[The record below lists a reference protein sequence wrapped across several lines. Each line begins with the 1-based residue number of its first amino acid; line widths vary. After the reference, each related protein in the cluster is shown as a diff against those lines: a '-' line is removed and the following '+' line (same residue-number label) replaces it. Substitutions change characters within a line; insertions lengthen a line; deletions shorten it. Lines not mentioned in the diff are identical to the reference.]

1 MFTQSRRYGFLASAL
16 ALLILQLSAGA
27 ILSAN
32 HGNDIDDVD
41 ISDAV
46 ADELTHDQAVEPH
59 WIDTISEDGVITLS
73 GRVASILSKERA
85 AMVASTVVGV
95 RGVVNLLSVK
105 PLEKISDRRLEADVK
120 DALLSDPATDLYEI
134 EVNVSDGTIIL
145 AGEVGSW
152 QEKKLAGIVAKS
164 VKGARALQNDIAYK
178 IDEKRSDEEIRVAAE
193 QAIWWDSLVDAAKV
207 KVTVRDGLVSLGGVV
222 GSLAEKNRIIDYAF
236 LAGAS
241 DVKSANLVVS
251 WWQSRDDKERT
262 RNAPPTDQEIRS
274 AVRDVLFLDP
284 RVSPFRIIIEVDQGI
299 TTLRGTVDNMKAKR
313 AASRSTE
320 NTVGVVQV
328 INRLKVRP
336 PVVYFDT
343 DLKDEVQKSLER
355 DPFVEVNE
363 IRIAVYSGLVEL
375 SGSVA
380 TGFER
385 SRAAELAM
393 RINGVVGVNN
403 NIEIRRAPVPYPYN
417 PYVDDWYA
425 EDRTYADDHGR
436 SKTSKTDLEIARDV
450 EKELFWSPFV
460 DSEDINVEVED
471 GVVTLRGT
479 FESRSEFHA
488 ATKNA
493 YDGGAVAVRNKLV
506 YRD

>member
-1 MFTQSRRYGFLASAL
+1 MFTQSKRYGFLARAL
-16 ALLILQLSAGA
+16 VVLILQIPVGA
-27 ILSAN
+27 SLSAN
-32 HGNDIDDVD
+32 EGSPIDDVE

-46 ADELTHDQAVEPH
+46 TDELTHDLAIETH

-73 GRVASILSKERA
+73 GRVTSILAKERA
-85 AMVASTVVGV
+85 AMVAGTVKGV
-95 RGVVNLLSVK
+95 RGVVNLLSVI
-105 PLEKISDRRLEADVK
+105 PPEKISDRRLEADVK

-134 EVNVSDGTIIL
+134 KVSVSDGAVTL
-145 AGEVGSW
+145 SGEVGSW

-164 VKGARALQNDIAYK
+164 IKGARAVQNDIVYK
-178 IDEKRSDEEIRVAAE
+178 IDETRSDEEIRVAAE

-207 KVTVRDGLVSLGGVV
+207 TVTVRDGLLSLGGVV
-222 GSLAEKNRIIDYAF
+222 GSLSEKNRIIEHAY

-241 DVKSANLVVS
+241 EVKSANLVVS
-251 WWQSRDDKERT
+251 WRQSNDDKERT
-262 RNAPPTDQEIRS
+262 QNPSPTDQEIHS
-274 AVRDVLFLDP
+274 AVRDVLFHDP
-284 RVSPFRIIIEVDQGI
+284 RVSPFRIIIRVDQGVI
-299 TTLRGTVDNMKAKR
+299 TLRGTVDNMKAKH

-336 PVVYFDT
+336 ATVYFDA
-343 DLKDEVQKSLER
+343 DLEEEVQKSLGR
-355 DPFVEVNE
+355 DPFVEVSE
-363 IRIAVYSGLVEL
+363 IQIAVYSGVVEL

-385 SRAAELAM
+385 SRAEELAI

-417 PYVDDWYA
+417 LYVDDWYA
-425 EDRTYADDHGR
+425 EDSTYADDNIR
-436 SKTSKTDLEIARDV
+436 RKTSKTDLEIARDV

-460 DSEDINVEVED
+460 DSEDIDIEVED

-479 FESRSEFHA
+479 FESRSEFRA